1 MIIVIIYFFGYNIKY
16 NNDSIFFILIFL
28 SLGFS
33 LIILFFPILEKIE
46 GQNPGSF
53 LLYPLKKIKYII
65 LNIFCYSFLI
75 GLMCFIFAIS
85 NFLSENRK
93 YRFLNSSNV
102 NITEGRINKIDT
114 VMIRSGKKPV
124 AYLNYKV
131 AKKIYD
137 FELLNKNRKYIL
149 NQKVKL
155 KYSLEHPDMFEV
167 LE

>member
-1 MIIVIIYFFGYNIKY
+1 
-16 NNDSIFFILIFL
+16 
-28 SLGFS
+28 
-33 LIILFFPILEKIE
+33 
-46 GQNPGSF
+46 
-53 LLYPLKKIKYII
+53 
-65 LNIFCYSFLI
+65 
-75 GLMCFIFAIS
+75 MCFIFAIS